1 MRVVCSACYPTIYLS
16 IHLSIHLSICLSTHL
31 SIYLSHAQRD
41 TMANLR
47 GLMAK
52 QRELRHVV
60 YMYSHWLGLGLALEL
75 GSG

>member
-1 MRVVCSACYPTIYLS
+1 MMEQHVLP
-16 IHLSIHLSICLSTHL
+16 
-31 SIYLSHAQRD
+31 HAQRD

-60 YMYSHWLGLGLALEL
+60 YMCVMQVQCTCST
-75 GSG
+75 

>member
-1 MRVVCSACYPTIYLS
+1 MHAHVHVHAHVACEACSACYPTIYP
-16 IHLSIHLSICLSTHL
+16 

>member
-1 MRVVCSACYPTIYLS
+1 MMDQHVLP
-16 IHLSIHLSICLSTHL
+16 
-31 SIYLSHAQRD
+31 HAQRD

-60 YMYSHWLGLGLALEL
+60 YMYHHRGQTRVM
-75 GSG
+75 